1 MSIVEDH
8 LSDVAARGSEE
19 SDNLANECNL
29 DRFILTGKVVI

>member
-19 SDNLANECNL
+19 SNNLANERDL
-29 DRFILTGKVVI
+29 DRYILTGKALI

>member
-19 SDNLANECNL
+19 SDNLSKECNL